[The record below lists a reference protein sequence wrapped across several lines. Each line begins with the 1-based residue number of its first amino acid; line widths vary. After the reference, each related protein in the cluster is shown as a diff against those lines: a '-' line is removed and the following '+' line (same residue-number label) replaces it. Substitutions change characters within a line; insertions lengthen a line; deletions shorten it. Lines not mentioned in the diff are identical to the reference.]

1 MLRAIALALRLFMLR
16 AIALALRLFMLRACA
31 PLIGR
36 LYHLFSTSTA

>member
-36 LYHLFSTSTA
+36 LYHLFSTATA